1 MSLILLA
8 QSILNGLAAGWI
20 YILVALGLTLV
31 FGIMNIVQF
40 AHGEIYMLGAYCSYF
55 LIKLYGFSFW
65 EALPLS
71 ALLVGLLGIVLE
83 RFFFRPFRGRFEP
96 SIIVAVG
103 LMLLLQTIAVVG
115 FGTDTKSMGG
125 IIPGVLKVSGVTL
138 SWDRLLA
145 ILIGIILVA
154 GLLFL
159 IKKTKTGQAMVA
171 ISQDPY
177 AASLQGIDVN
187 RISAFA
193 MVIGCALA
201 AIAGSLMGSIFST
214 SPFMGTSAITKGI
227 AVIILGGLGSVP
239 GAVVGGFI
247 LGLVDG
253 LVPPLLSSTMAG
265 IVGFGV
271 IILVLLLRPRGLFGH
286 E

>member
-1 MSLILLA
+1 MTIALLA

-138 SWDRLLA
+138 SWDRLIA
-145 ILIGIILVA
+145 ILVGIILVA
-154 GLLFL
+154 ALFLL

-171 ISQDPY
+171 ISQDIY

-227 AVIILGGLGSVP
+227 AVIILGGLGSIP

-247 LGLVDG
+247 LGLIDG
-253 LVPPLLSSTMAG
+253 LIPPLLSSTMAG

-271 IILVLLLRPRGLFGH
+271 IIIVLILRPRGLFGH

>member
-1 MSLILLA
+1 MTLALLA
-8 QSILNGLAAGWI
+8 QSILNGLAAGWV
-20 YILVALGLTLV
+20 YVLVAVGLTLV

-55 LIKLYGFSFW
+55 LIKSCGFSFW
-65 EALPLS
+65 AALPLS
-71 ALLVGLLGIVLE
+71 ALLIGLLGIVLE

-103 LMLLLQTIAVVG
+103 LMVLLQTTAVVG
-115 FGTDTKSMGG
+115 FGTSTKSMPG
-125 IIPGVLKVSGVTL
+125 IIPGVLTASGITL
-138 SWDRLLA
+138 SWDRLLV
-145 ILIGIILVA
+145 ILVGIILVVA
-154 GLLFL
+154 LFL
-159 IKKTKTGQAMVA
+159 LIQKTKIGQAMVA
-171 ISQDPY
+171 VSQDPH

-187 RISAFA
+187 RISAVA
-193 MVIGCALA
+193 MFVGCALA

-227 AVIILGGLGSVP
+227 AVIILGGLGSIP
-239 GAVVGGFI
+239 GAVAGGLI
-247 LGLVDG
+247 LGLIDG

-265 IVGFGV
+265 IVSFGV
-271 IILVLLLRPRGLFGH
+271 IIIVLLLRPRGLFGH

>member
-1 MSLILLA
+1 LSLATLA

-20 YILVALGLTLV
+20 YVLVAVGLTLV

-55 LIKLYGFSFW
+55 LIKVYGFSFW
-65 EALPLS
+65 EALPLA

-103 LMLLLQTIAVVG
+103 LMLLLQTTAVVG

-125 IIPGVLKVSGVTL
+125 IIPGVLTVSGITL

-145 ILIGIILVA
+145 IVVGIILVA
-154 GLLFL
+154 ALFL
-159 IKKTKTGQAMVA
+159 LIQKTKVGQAMVA
-171 ISQDPY
+171 VSQDPD
-177 AASLQGIDVN
+177 AAALHGIDVN
-187 RISAFA
+187 RISTIA

-201 AIAGSLMGSIFST
+201 AIAGALMGSIFST

-227 AVIILGGLGSVP
+227 AVIILGGLGSIT
-239 GAVVGGFI
+239 GAVAGGLI
-247 LGLVDG
+247 LGLIDG
-253 LVPPLLSSTMAG
+253 LIPPLLSPTMAG
-265 IVGFGV
+265 IFGFGV
-271 IILVLLLRPRGLFGH
+271 IIIVLLFRSRGLFGH

>member
-1 MSLILLA
+1 LSLILLA

-103 LMLLLQTIAVVG
+103 LMLLLQTIAVVS